1 MQVLIHIADSPCHGS
16 MYHNGISDDH
26 PGGDKY
32 GITHDQMMK
41 EVVRLEIQYWF
52 GYIKRDK
59 TDKMINVFNDSLKRQ
74 SDHRL
79 IIRQFEAVQPEQIG
93 GAVHKSVTAS
103 VFAKEAMKKS
113 CSAISTFD
121 TTTPI
126 WANLPEKR
134 GVKTPPPG
142 PKSLQNLQDGLKLDR
157 PSVPIAIKIA
167 PNPFADGEESYIY
180 RGYDTRNNRQVVLK
194 KFKAS
199 GATLDCHMK
208 VLEIQTVAS
217 TYARDFN
224 NDKKKPCHVESIE
237 FIPADVVQIN
247 DGSLYILQPFIDGKF
262 EKYNTNNGI
271 VCTAVSNSDMMQ
283 AFSHFTYVHSGESL
297 VICDLQGV
305 RNSRAV
311 NQLSDPA
318 IHCRILKGTYG
329 STDDGFLGI
338 KRFFNSHN
346 CNNICRSM
354 GLDGVRA

>member
-1 MQVLIHIADSPCHGS
+1 MMQ
-16 MYHNGISDDH
+16 
-26 PGGDKY
+26 
-32 GITHDQMMK
+32 
-41 EVVRLEIQYWF
+41 EVVRLDIQYWF
-52 GYIKRDK
+52 GYINKDY
-59 TDKMINVFNDSLKRQ
+59 TDKMVSIFNDTLQSL

-79 IIRQFEAVQPEQIG
+79 MIRQFNIKDPQEITDAIIRSVEASMQI
-93 GAVHKSVTAS
+93 
-103 VFAKEAMKKS
+103 
-113 CSAISTFD
+113 SAARKVNREISTTLD
-121 TTTPI
+121 VSIPI
-126 WANLPEKR
+126 WDSLPIRR
-134 GVKTPPPG
+134 GLKTPPLG
-142 PKSLQNLQDGLKLDR
+142 PKSLQNLQDGLKLDG

-208 VLEIQTVAS
+208 VLKKQTIAS

-247 DGSLYILQPFIDGKF
+247 DGSFYILQPFIDGKF
-262 EKYNTNNGI
+262 VKYNTNNGI

-305 RNSRAV
+305 RNSRGV

-329 STDDGFLGI
+329 STDNGFPGI

>member
-1 MQVLIHIADSPCHGS
+1 MMQ
-16 MYHNGISDDH
+16 
-26 PGGDKY
+26 
-32 GITHDQMMK
+32 
-41 EVVRLEIQYWF
+41 EVVRLDIQYWF
-52 GYIKRDK
+52 GYINKDY
-59 TDKMINVFNDSLKRQ
+59 TDKMVRIFNDTLQSL

-79 IIRQFEAVQPEQIG
+79 MIRQFNIKDPQEITDAIIRSVEASMQI
-93 GAVHKSVTAS
+93 TAARK
-103 VFAKEAMKKS
+103 VIRE
-113 CSAISTFD
+113 ISTTLD
-121 TTTPI
+121 ISIPI
-126 WANLPEKR
+126 WDSLPINH

-142 PKSLQNLQDGLKLDR
+142 PKSLQNLQDGLKLDK

-167 PNPFADGEESYIY
+167 PNPFTDGEESYIY
-180 RGYDTRNNRQVVLK
+180 RGYDTLNKRQVVLK

-208 VLEIQTVAS
+208 VLEIQTIAS

-237 FIPADVVQIN
+237 FIPADVIQIN

-271 VCTAVSNSDMMQ
+271 VCTAATNSDMMQ

-297 VICDLQGV
+297 LICDLQGV
-305 RNSRAV
+305 RNSRGV

-318 IHCRILKGTYG
+318 IHCRIRQRTYG
-329 STDDGFLGI
+329 NTDSGFLGI
-338 KRFFNSHN
+338 RRFFNSHN